1 VATGKIQHPYG
12 SFRFKLEV
20 DGIALGH
27 FKSCSGLSHEIEVLE
42 FQEGGVNEFKHKLVG
57 QGSYPNIT
65 LKMGFVSNGLAEDWH
80 YEYATAD
87 AKKGQRKTV
96 RIYLLDDDV
105 STVVGEWT
113 LQNAWPVKWEGP
125 EFDAS
130 GDNLAVETLEIAH
143 HGILRANQKAATEL
157 DPTKAITGK
166 IKGGKGRASLRGAIA
181 KAVANM
187 PRPPNVPNAPNIPS
201 VAGTSPLNS
210 PPPTDPRAAAE
221 AALNRARQGA
231 KTAAR
236 NAMPRNPFA

>member
-1 VATGKIQHPYG
+1 MATGKIQHPYG

-27 FKSCSGLSHEIEVLE
+27 FKSCSGLKHEIEVLE

-87 AKKGQRKTV
+87 AKKGKRKTV
-96 RIYLLDDDV
+96 RIYLLDDAAT
-105 STVVGEWT
+105 TVVGQWT
-113 LQNAWPVKWEGP
+113 LKDAWPVKWEGP

-143 HGILRANQKAATEL
+143 HGILRANQKTSAQL
-157 DPTKAITGK
+157 DPTRGITGRVR
-166 IKGGKGRASLRGAIA
+166 GGTSAPSLLSGEAA
-181 KAVANM
+181 NAAANAVANM
-187 PRPPNVPNAPNIPS
+187 AN
-201 VAGTSPLNS
+201 GGSPLNA
-210 PPPTDPRAAAE
+210 PPPTDPQGAAK
-221 AALNRARQGA
+221 AALDRARQGA
-231 KTAAR
+231 KSATRSAV
-236 NAMPRNPFA
+236 PRSPF